1 MTNGFM
7 KTAWK
12 SAENENSRNSKQIKN
27 KSNRYKLKKSEMAK
41 RLSIFGGITLF
52 VTLIIVVISSFSREA
67 VNANEE
73 GVFIKKP
80 YFFGKGGVY
89 EKPLTQGS
97 EWRVFSTDFIKFV
110 MSPEQYE
117 EGFEDLVAKD
127 NNLINTTAYLTLQI
141 EAGRTPELL
150 KKFGETWYRNNVQ
163 ETFRKITRDKLCE
176 YGMFELTTNR
186 QVYAEINADI
196 DKSLRLYFA
205 ERGLPVVIKSVVIS
219 RAQPSKGVLEE
230 IDRTGVQM
238 QAELTQSKRIKTEQT
253 REEAEHA
260 RAKADKAY
268 MKEMNLSP
276 DQFISLRAL
285 EIEKEKLELLRNNSN
300 VTVDAF
306 LGYPNFYKVK

>member
-1 MTNGFM
+1 M
-7 KTAWK
+7 
-12 SAENENSRNSKQIKN
+12 SK
-27 KSNRYKLKKSEMAK
+27 KLN
-41 RLSIFGGITLF
+41 FYGGIALF
-52 VTLIIVVISSFSREA
+52 ILVCMVVIIGCSREA

-80 YFFGKGGVY
+80 YFFGKGGVS
-89 EKPLTQGS
+89 EQPLLQGS
-97 EWRVFSTDFIKFV
+97 EWKVFSTDFIKFI

-117 EGFEDLVAKD
+117 ETFEDLVAKD
-127 NNLINTTAYLTLQI
+127 NNLINTNAYLTLQI

-150 KKFGETWYRNNVQ
+150 KNFGETWYKNNVQ

-186 QVYAEINADI
+186 QVYTEINADI
-196 DKSLRLYFA
+196 DKSLRSYFTD
-205 ERGLPVVIKSVVIS
+205 RGLPVIIKSVVIS

-238 QAELTQSKRIKTEQT
+238 QAELTQGKRIKTEQA
-253 REEAEHA
+253 REEAEYA

-268 MKEMNLSP
+268 MKEMSLSP

-285 EIEKEKLELLRNNSN
+285 EIEKEKIELLRNNPN
-300 VTVDAF
+300 VKVDAF

>member
-1 MTNGFM
+1 MLKKEKM
-7 KTAWK
+7 
-12 SAENENSRNSKQIKN
+12 
-27 KSNRYKLKKSEMAK
+27 LKKS
-41 RLSIFGGITLF
+41 SIYGSIILFTVAFMVAIT
-52 VTLIIVVISSFSREA
+52 SFSRET
-67 VNANEE
+67 VDANEE

-80 YFFGKGGVY
+80 YFFGKGGVS
-89 EKPLTQGS
+89 EKPLLQGA
-97 EWRVFSTDFIKFV
+97 EWRVFSTDFVKFT

-117 EGFEDLVAKD
+117 ETFEDLVAKD
-127 NNLINTTAYLTLQI
+127 NNLINTCAYLTLQI
-141 EAGRTPELL
+141 ETGRTPELL
-150 KKFGETWYRNNVQ
+150 KKFGEKWYKNNVQ

-196 DKSLRLYFA
+196 DKSLRSYFT
-205 ERGLPVVIKSVVIS
+205 ERGLPVAIKSVVIS

-238 QAELTQSKRIKTEQT
+238 QAELTQSKRIKMEQA
-253 REEAEHA
+253 REEAELA

-285 EIEKEKLELLRNNSN
+285 EIEKEKVELLRNNSN
-300 VTVDAF
+300 VKVDAF
-306 LGYPNFYKVK
+306 LGYPNFYKVR

>member
-1 MTNGFM
+1 MF
-7 KTAWK
+7 K
-12 SAENENSRNSKQIKN
+12 
-27 KSNRYKLKKSEMAK
+27 KLS
-41 RLSIFGGITLF
+41 FYGIVSL
-52 VTLIIVVISSFSREA
+52 LIIVFIVVISSFSREA
-67 VNANEE
+67 VDANEE

-80 YFFGKGGVY
+80 YFFGKGGVC
-89 EKPLTQGS
+89 EQPLVQGS

-117 EGFEDLVAKD
+117 ETFEDLVAKD
-127 NNLINTTAYLTLQI
+127 NNLINTNAYLTLQI
-141 EAGRTPELL
+141 ESGRTPELL
-150 KKFGETWYRNNVQ
+150 KNFGETWYKNNVQ

-186 QVYAEINADI
+186 QVYTEINAEI
-196 DKSLRLYFA
+196 DKGLRTYFT

-238 QAELTQSKRIKTEQT
+238 QAELTQSKRIKTEQA

-260 RAKADKAY
+260 RARADKAY
-268 MKEMNLSP
+268 MREMSLSP

-285 EIEKEKLELLRNNSN
+285 EIEKEKIELLRNNPN
-300 VTVDAF
+300 VNVDAF

>member
-1 MTNGFM
+1 M
-7 KTAWK
+7 
-12 SAENENSRNSKQIKN
+12 SKN
-27 KSNRYKLKKSEMAK
+27 
-41 RLSIFGGITLF
+41 LF
-52 VTLIIVVISSFSREA
+52 IYGVIALFIAFIAAIICFSREA

-80 YFFGKGGVY
+80 YFFGIGGVS
-89 EKPLTQGS
+89 KQPLVQGS
-97 EWRVFSTDFIKFV
+97 EWKVFSTDFVKFI

-117 EGFEDLVAKD
+117 ENFEDLVAKD
-127 NNLINTTAYLTLQI
+127 NNLINTNAYLTLQI
-141 EAGRTPELL
+141 EAGKTPELL
-150 KKFGETWYRNNVQ
+150 KNFGEMWYRNNVQ

-196 DKSLRLYFA
+196 DKSLRTYFS
-205 ERGLPVVIKSVVIS
+205 ERGLPVAIKSVVIS

-238 QAELTQSKRIKTEQT
+238 QAELTQSKRIKTEQA

-260 RAKADKAY
+260 RAKADRAY
-268 MKEMNLSP
+268 MREMNLSP
-276 DQFISLRAL
+276 EQFISLRAL
-285 EIEKEKLELLRNNSN
+285 EIEKEKIELLRNNSN
-300 VTVDAF
+300 VKVDAF

>member
-1 MTNGFM
+1 M
-7 KTAWK
+7 
-12 SAENENSRNSKQIKN
+12 
-27 KSNRYKLKKSEMAK
+27 LKK
-41 RLSIFGGITLF
+41 LSLYGGITLF
-52 VTLIIVVISSFSREA
+52 IIVFIVAISTFSRES

-80 YFFGKGGVY
+80 YFFGKGGVS
-89 EKPLTQGS
+89 EQPLRQGS
-97 EWRVFSTDFIKFV
+97 EWKVFSTDFVKFI

-117 EGFEDLVAKD
+117 ESFEDLVAKD
-127 NNLINTTAYLTLQI
+127 NNLINTCAYLTLQI
-141 EAGRTPELL
+141 ESGCTPELL
-150 KKFGETWYRNNVQ
+150 KSFGENWYKNNVQ

-196 DKSLRLYFA
+196 DKSLRSYFTD
-205 ERGLPVVIKSVVIS
+205 RKLPVVIKSVVIS

-238 QAELTQSKRIKTEQT
+238 QAELTQSKRIKTEQA
-253 REEAEHA
+253 REEAEYA

-268 MKEMNLSP
+268 MREMNLSP

-285 EIEKEKLELLRNNSN
+285 DIEKEKIELLKNNPS
-300 VTVDAF
+300 VKVDAF

>member
-1 MTNGFM
+1 M
-7 KTAWK
+7 
-12 SAENENSRNSKQIKN
+12 
-27 KSNRYKLKKSEMAK
+27 YKKVSLY
-41 RLSIFGGITLF
+41 GGII
-52 VTLIIVVISSFSREA
+52 VSIIVFIVAITSFSRES

-80 YFFGKGGVY
+80 YFFGKGGVS
-89 EKPLTQGS
+89 EQPLLQGS
-97 EWRVFSTDFIKFV
+97 EWRVFSTDFIKFT

-117 EGFEDLVAKD
+117 ESFEDLVAKD
-127 NNLINTTAYLTLQI
+127 NNLINTCAYLTLQI
-141 EAGRTPELL
+141 EKGRTPELL
-150 KKFGETWYRNNVQ
+150 KNFGENWYKNNVQ

-196 DKSLRLYFA
+196 DKSLRLYFT
-205 ERGLPVVIKSVVIS
+205 ERKLPVVIKSVVIS

-238 QAELTQSKRIKTEQT
+238 QAELTQSKRIKMEQA

-285 EIEKEKLELLRNNSN
+285 EIEKEKLELLRNNPS
-300 VTVDAF
+300 VKVDAF

>member
-1 MTNGFM
+1 M
-7 KTAWK
+7 
-12 SAENENSRNSKQIKN
+12 
-27 KSNRYKLKKSEMAK
+27 LKKVS
-41 RLSIFGGITLF
+41 LF
-52 VTLIIVVISSFSREA
+52 VGIPLFVFVFIVVVSSFSREA

-80 YFFGKGGVY
+80 YFFGKGGVS
-89 EKPLTQGS
+89 EQPLCQGS
-97 EWRVFSTDFIKFV
+97 EWRVFSTDFIKFT
-110 MSPEQYE
+110 MSPVQYE
-117 EGFEDLVAKD
+117 ESFEDLVAKD
-127 NNLINTTAYLTLQI
+127 NNLINTCAYLTLQI

-150 KKFGETWYRNNVQ
+150 KNFGEQWYKNNVQ
-163 ETFRKITRDKLCE
+163 EIFRKITRDKLCE

-196 DKSLRLYFA
+196 DKSLRSYFA
-205 ERGLPVVIKSVVIS
+205 DRKLPVVIKSVVIS

-238 QAELTQSKRIKTEQT
+238 QAELTQNKRIKTEQA
-253 REEAEHA
+253 REDAEYA

-268 MKEMNLSP
+268 MKEMSLSP

-285 EIEKEKLELLRNNSN
+285 EIEKEKVELLKNNSN
-300 VTVDAF
+300 VKVDAF

>member
-1 MTNGFM
+1 MTNNT
-7 KTAWK
+7 KVK
-12 SAENENSRNSKQIKN
+12 STSST
-27 KSNRYKLKKSEMAK
+27 
-41 RLSIFGGITLF
+41 IFF
-52 VTLIIVVISSFSREA
+52 LIVISLIVTIFSCSRES
-67 VNANEE
+67 VDANEE

-80 YFFGKGGVY
+80 YFFGKGGVSSQ
-89 EKPLTQGS
+89 PLRQGS
-97 EWRVFSTDFIKFV
+97 EWKVFSTDFIKFI
-110 MSPEQYE
+110 MSPVQYE
-117 EGFEDLVAKD
+117 EPFEDLVAKD
-127 NNLINTTAYLTLQI
+127 NNLINTIAYLTLQI

-150 KKFGETWYRNNVQ
+150 KNFGENWYKNNVQ

-186 QVYAEINADI
+186 QVYAEINIEI
-196 DKSLRLYFA
+196 DNRLRDYFS
-205 ERGLPVVIKSVVIS
+205 ERGLPVAIKSVVIS

-238 QAELTQSKRIKTEQT
+238 QAELTQGKRIKTEQA
-253 REEAEHA
+253 REDAELA

-285 EIEKEKLELLRNNSN
+285 EIEKEKIEMLKSN
-300 VTVDAF
+300 PNVKVDAF

>member
-1 MTNGFM
+1 MF
-7 KTAWK
+7 
-12 SAENENSRNSKQIKN
+12 
-27 KSNRYKLKKSEMAK
+27 KKIS
-41 RLSIFGGITLF
+41 LVVGIPLF
-52 VTLIIVVISSFSREA
+52 VIVFIVIITSFSREA

-80 YFFGKGGVY
+80 YFFGKGGVC
-89 EKPLTQGS
+89 EEPLCQGS
-97 EWRVFSTDFIKFV
+97 EWRVFSTDFIKFT

-117 EGFEDLVAKD
+117 EFFEDLVAKD
-127 NNLINTTAYLTLQI
+127 NNLINTSAYLTLQI
-141 EAGRTPELL
+141 EAGHTPELL
-150 KKFGETWYRNNVQ
+150 KNFGEQWYKNNVQ

-196 DKSLRLYFA
+196 DKNLRAYFIA
-205 ERGLPVVIKSVVIS
+205 RKLPVVIKSVVIS

-238 QAELTQSKRIKTEQT
+238 QAELTQSKRIKMEQA
-253 REEAEHA
+253 REEAELA

-285 EIEKEKLELLRNNSN
+285 EIEKEKVELLKNNSN
-300 VTVDAF
+300 VKVDAF